1 MLKTIKLRQFFF
13 HLPIS
18 KLKKISDRQDV
29 ESAEDSKVC
38 NPGQDIC
45 YGTLTISNVNVTLE
59 GLKKVIDLLEIKVEK
74 GCGKSSDYTN
84 NTESKAF
91 GTYNQN
97 RKCWTTKLHEESYPL
112 SDKG

>member
-1 MLKTIKLRQFFF
+1 M
-13 HLPIS
+13 
-18 KLKKISDRQDV
+18 KKISDRQDV

-45 YGTLTISNVNVTLE
+45 YGTLTISNVNLTLE
-59 GLKKVIDLLEIKVEK
+59 GLKKVVDLLEIKVEK

-91 GTYNQN
+91 GNYNQN

>member
-1 MLKTIKLRQFFF
+1 M
-13 HLPIS
+13 
-18 KLKKISDRQDV
+18 KKISNRQDV

-38 NPGQDIC
+38 NPDQDIC

-59 GLKKVIDLLEIKVEK
+59 GFKEVDLLEIKVKK
-74 GCGKSSDYTN
+74 GCGKSIDYTN
-84 NTESKAF
+84 NTGSKAF

-97 RKCWTTKLHEESYPL
+97 RKCWTTKLNEDSYPL